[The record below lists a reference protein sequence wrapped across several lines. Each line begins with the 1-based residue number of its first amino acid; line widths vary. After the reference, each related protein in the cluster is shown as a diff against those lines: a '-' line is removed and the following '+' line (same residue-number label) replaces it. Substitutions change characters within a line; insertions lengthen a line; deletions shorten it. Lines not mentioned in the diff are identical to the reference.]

1 MVQAGKLIDY
11 VVSLIR
17 NKLPMSKTS
26 LHVLSMLADGESL
39 SGESLG
45 KMLGIS
51 RMAISKAIKNLN
63 QQGLSI
69 ASVPG
74 KGYQLESPVQ
84 LLDKQVIYSALSEA
98 GSESC
103 HIEILQQVE
112 STSDYLLEQS
122 RLKDINRHICITE
135 TQSSGRGRRQR
146 GWHASPYRNIALSMG
161 WRFDDGMSSL
171 AGLGIA
177 AGITIARTLHEA
189 GFDTGIGLKW
199 PNDIVW
205 NDSKLGGLLIDV
217 RGEHDGPCLAVL
229 GLGLNIA
236 MSEKDQQ
243 IIDQPCVGLQQIT
256 DASID
261 RNELIATLVRAL
273 HVLFEEYAST
283 GFQRFQQSWS
293 NYDRLHGREVRVLR
307 GDTSFAGIAKG
318 IDDLGALLL
327 DEGKKPFSRFLSG
340 DVSLRLAN

>member
-1 MVQAGKLIDY
+1 
-11 VVSLIR
+11 
-17 NKLPMSKTS
+17 MSKTS
-26 LHVLSMLADGESL
+26 LHVLNMLANGESL

-45 KMLGIS
+45 KILGIS
-51 RMAISKAIKNLN
+51 RMAISKAIKGLN
-63 QQGLSI
+63 QQGLNI

-84 LLDKQVIYSALSEA
+84 LLDKQVICSALSDA
-98 GSESC
+98 GAESC
-103 HIEILQQVE
+103 QIEILQQVE

-122 RLKDINRHICITE
+122 RLRDVNRHVCLAE
-135 TQSSGRGRRQR
+135 TQNSGRGRRQR
-146 GWHASPYRNIALSMG
+146 GWHTSPYRNVVLSMG
-161 WRFDDGMSSL
+161 WRFDDGMSGL

-189 GFDTGIGLKW
+189 GFDNAIGLKW

-236 MSEKDQQ
+236 LSEKDQHA
-243 IIDQPCVGLQQIT
+243 IDQPCVSLQQIT
-256 DASID
+256 EDPID
-261 RNELIATLVRAL
+261 RNALIVELVRAL
-273 HVLFEEYAST
+273 HVLFEDYASS
-283 GFQRFQQSWS
+283 GFESFQQEWI
-293 NYDRLHGREVRVLR
+293 NYDRLHEREVRVIR
-307 GDTSFAGIAKG
+307 GDSSFSGVAKG
-318 IDDLGALLL
+318 IDELGALLL
-327 DEGKKPFSRFLSG
+327 DEGEKPFSRFLSG